1 MILRR
6 RTVTLV
12 VCGATLVSACATDT
26 EVMTLTPVPIVAT
39 TSIWADVAS
48 NVACGEPV
56 VSLIPAGAD
65 PHSFEPSLR
74 DRELIDGPA
83 TIIANG
89 MGLEGPLTALLAT
102 VEDPPVT
109 TVFEMTAAVT
119 VVGDDPHIWQDPTL
133 VARALDVIEAAAT
146 AADRNPLEIA
156 GCTNAYR
163 AELMALD
170 TEITELLAP
179 IPPEN
184 RVMVT
189 SHDSLEYFARRYGI
203 EIVGTVIPST
213 NTLAESNAADLAAL
227 ADLIDE
233 RNVSTIFTE
242 QLEST
247 GDAEAL
253 AKRLGVR
260 IVPLVTDAL
269 TTDPDSDTY
278 VGMMRS
284 NAAAIAQA
292 LSP

>member
-1 MILRR
+1 MVLRR
-6 RTVTLV
+6 RTVTFV
-12 VCGATLVSACATDT
+12 VCGATLLSACATDT
-26 EVMTLTPVPIVAT
+26 EVTTFSPVPIVAT
-39 TSIWADVAS
+39 TSIWADIAS

-56 VSLIPAGAD
+56 VTLIPAGAD

-89 MGLEGPLTALLAT
+89 LGLEGPLAPLLAT

-109 TVFEMTAAVT
+109 MVFEMTDAVT
-119 VVGDDPHIWQDPTL
+119 VVEDDPHIWQDPTL

-156 GCTNAYR
+156 GCANDYR
-163 AELMALD
+163 AELVALD
-170 TEITELLAP
+170 AEIAELLAP
-179 IPPEN
+179 IPAEN

-213 NTLAESNAADLAAL
+213 NTLAETNAADLAML
-227 ADLIDE
+227 ADIIAE

-247 GDAEAL
+247 NDAEAL
-253 AKRLGVR
+253 ADRLGVR
-260 IVPLVTDAL
+260 VVPLVTDAL
-269 TTDPDSDTY
+269 TADPDSDSY
-278 VGMMRS
+278 IEMMRS
-284 NAAAIAQA
+284 NAAAIAGA
-292 LSP
+292 LAP